1 MSNLLDQVT
10 YNSAAMQHVR
20 KELVPFIDSAASIL
34 FWGETGSGM
43 GFYAK
48 AIHQAS
54 SRKGNFLKIPGFSL
68 DEDTVKQQF
77 IGVDEQPG
85 WLEEAHNGTIF
96 LKRISEASLPVQ
108 QILLSLI
115 GNQSVDGRIQFSRKG
130 RAETLEVNVRFIY
143 SMTHE
148 LAMAIQ
154 DKLLHRD
161 FIDMIEKRGK
171 MKIISLPPLR
181 KRREDVVNITQNFL
195 EEFNTK
201 YTQNISTIDKSA
213 QNIFTN
219 YIWPG
224 NIDELKRTIESIFL
238 QNPGITTITEE
249 HIPEHVKKLKI
260 KGDQYSFKFKDDV
273 KFKGKI
279 LSPFLKI
286 ETENKKF
293 KFNTGDLVEIFRVED
308 AQFAPPK
315 FRYFV
320 FKFKDGNQITGKILD
335 TTMDVETPF
344 DPSYQINPQNL
355 YSLYLT

>member
-1 MSNLLDQVT
+1 MADLLNKIV
-10 YNSAAMQHVR
+10 YNSAAIQDVR
-20 KELVPFIDSAASIL
+20 KELVPCIDSAASIL

-48 AIHQAS
+48 AIHEAS
-54 SRKGNFLKIPGFSL
+54 LRKGNFLKIPGFSL

-96 LKRISEASLPVQ
+96 LKRISEASLAVQ

-130 RAETLEVNVRFIY
+130 RAESVEVNVRFIY

-148 LAMAIQ
+148 FAMAVQ

-161 FIDMIEKRGK
+161 LIDIIEKRGK
-171 MKIISLPPLR
+171 IIYLPPLR
-181 KRREDVVNITQNFL
+181 RRKEDIISIVQNFL
-195 EEFNTK
+195 EEFNAK
-201 YTQNISTIDKSA
+201 YTQHVSTIDESA
-213 QNIFTN
+213 QTILTN

-224 NIDELKRTIESIFL
+224 NIDELKRTIETIFL

-249 HIPEHVKKLKI
+249 QIPEHVKELKI
-260 KGDQYSFKFKDDV
+260 KGDHYSFKLKDGA

-286 ETENKKF
+286 ETENKKL
-293 KFNTGDLVEIFRVED
+293 KLNTGDLVEIIRIED
-308 AQFAPPK
+308 TRFAPPK
-315 FRYFV
+315 FRHYV
-320 FKFKDGNQITGKILD
+320 FKFKDGDQIAGNIID
-335 TTMDVETPF
+335 TTMELETPF
-344 DPSYQINPQNL
+344 DPGYQINPQDL
-355 YSLYLT
+355 YSIYLV